1 MDLTYRTRRRL
12 KKAGIVLLIAA
23 LIATLLWC
31 CWIVWVKRH
40 IVYSRDGA
48 ILDFGL
54 ASQMGGEGELAVPPE
69 TGEPVSIYYNDG
81 SELETLDVSMR
92 QITGY
97 YISAE
102 MMANDMDTIRAT
114 IAALPVG
121 SGVMLEVK
129 SIRGTFHYSS
139 NLEGV
144 PLTSSVD
151 NEAVDALIAD
161 IASRNL
167 YLIASVPAF
176 RDRNFGLE
184 NISCGLPFIGGG
196 GALWLDE
203 SGCYWL
209 DPTDSG
215 SIDFLTRITRE
226 LEKLGFDEVVFTDF
240 RFPESEQID
249 FSGDKVTAIQ
259 DAARQL
265 VEECASDRF
274 AVSFLASDSTVQSV
288 GGRSRLYLS
297 GVDAADAAAT
307 AGSYNVIDPA
317 IDIVF
322 LTDSYDTRYE
332 AWSVLRPMD
341 FAVTGS

>member
-12 KKAGIVLLIAA
+12 KKAGIIALVTALVL
-23 LIATLLWC
+23 TLFWG

-40 IVYSRDGA
+40 IVYSKDGA
-48 ILDFGL
+48 ILDFDL
-54 ASQMGGEGELAVPPE
+54 SSQMGGEGELAVPPE
-69 TGEPVSIYYNDG
+69 TGEPVSVYYNDG

-92 QITGY
+92 QISGY

-129 SIRGTFHYSS
+129 SIRGTFHYTS
-139 NLEGV
+139 NIDGV
-144 PLTSSVD
+144 PLTSSLD
-151 NEAVDALIAD
+151 ITAVDQLIAD

-176 RDRNFGLE
+176 RDRNFGLVKT
-184 NISCGLPFIGGG
+184 SCGLPFIGGG
-196 GALWLDE
+196 GALWLDG

-215 SIDFLTRITRE
+215 TLDYLRQITAE
-226 LEKLGFDEVVFTDF
+226 LERLGFDEVMFTDF
-240 RFPESEQID
+240 CFPESDQIE
-249 FSGDKVTAIQ
+249 FEGDKVAAIQ
-259 DAARQL
+259 DAAKTL
-265 VEECASDRF
+265 VADCASERF
-274 AVSFLASDSTVQSV
+274 AVSFLASGSTVQYV
-288 GGRSRLYLS
+288 TGRSRLYLS
-297 GVDAADAAAT
+297 GVDAANAAAT
-307 AGSYNVIDPA
+307 AGSYTVTDPA

-341 FAVTGS
+341 SAITG